1 MAQIV
6 GIVAAQIA
14 ADEAQKMLQKQNQ
27 DAQNQK
33 QNQQSPNEQSSNMS
47 APSGG
52 MFSPDSAM
60 QLASSMLPKNFDSL
74 LQKKGSEGG
83 QNQIGSVIDK
93 GEDLLN
99 EGIGM
104 GKSFLGK

>member
-33 QNQQSPNEQSSNMS
+33 QAQNQSPNDEQSSYMS

-74 LQKKGSEGG
+74 LQKKE
-83 QNQIGSVIDK
+83 VK
-93 GEDLLN
+93 EDR
-99 EGIGM
+99 I
-104 GKSFLGK
+104 KWDQ